1 MAREQTCTFLH
12 LVTVNILAISS
23 HSQFPGVYTSE
34 KRRGRKG
41 KERKEE
47 EKER

>member
-1 MAREQTCTFLH
+1 MVREQTCTFLH

-34 KRRGRKG
+34 KEEEG
-41 KERKEE
+41 KERRGKR
-47 EKER
+47 KISV